1 MAKKDMLED
10 IENITTGADMKESK
24 STGEVEMK
32 KKQIIIPKDW
42 DDKIRALVGRN
53 TSGYIL
59 NAVKK
64 AMIEDKIL

>member
-1 MAKKDMLED
+1 MAKKNMLDD
-10 IENITTGADMKESK
+10 IESITTGADMKEVK
-24 STGEVEMK
+24 LTGEVEMK
-32 KKQIIIPKDW
+32 KKQIIIPKEW

-64 AMIEDKIL
+64 AMLDDKIL